1 MPRFKKTKLVKPYTN
16 GKPTLKKLYKP
27 GAYIIYKDPGT
38 DEKKVPL
45 YVGFSG
51 SNVYKTLYRHFQ
63 SWNDRSQVR
72 TTYSKFGPYKVRV
85 ILCGPKT
92 AANLERVLLSKL
104 QPKDNPRKLALILTK
119 ADLKIIQELNATN
132 VDFQLTEITE
142 APF

>member
-16 GKPTLKKLYKP
+16 GKPTLKRLYRP
-27 GAYIIYKDPGT
+27 GVYIIYKETGT
-38 DEKKVPL
+38 DQKKVPV
-45 YVGFSG
+45 YVGYSA

-63 SWNDRSQVR
+63 SWEDTRQIR

-92 AANLERVLLSKL
+92 AGNLERVLLSKL
-104 QPKDNPRKLALILTK
+104 KPKDNPRKLALIMTK
-119 ADLKIIQELNATN
+119 ADIKIINELNATF
-132 VDFQLTEITE
+132 VDFTLTENE